1 MTTSTPPGDADGV
14 PRITGIRRNTR
25 GRAVLTTSDG
35 ETLIVHAEAL
45 ALARVRE
52 GDALDGAAR
61 ERLDLER
68 HRRKAHEAAL
78 RLLRHRPRSERE
90 MVRRL
95 RQRGLPADVVAEEVE
110 RLREA
115 GLLDDEAFAES
126 WVEERRERSPRG
138 KRLLRQ
144 ELQQRGVGAAIA
156 DEAVSAVDDRTAALA
171 VARGRAWRLEGLD
184 FQHFSQRLAGFLQRR
199 GFGYEVVEEAV
210 RTVWNENAPEGER
223 R

>member
-1 MTTSTPPGDADGV
+1 MTTATSPGDADGA
-14 PRITGIRRNTR
+14 PRVTGIRRGSR

-61 ERLDLER
+61 ERLDLEQ

-90 MVRRL
+90 LVQRL
-95 RQRGLPADVVAEEVE
+95 RQRGLPADVVTEEAE

-184 FQHFSQRLAGFLQRR
+184 FQRFSQRLAGFLQRR

>member
-1 MTTSTPPGDADGV
+1 MSTSPGDADGA
-14 PRITGIRRNTR
+14 PRITGIRRGSR

-61 ERLDLER
+61 ERLDLEQ

-78 RLLRHRPRSERE
+78 QLLRHRPRSERE

-144 ELQQRGVGAAIA
+144 ELVGRGVGAAIA

-184 FQHFSQRLAGFLQRR
+184 FQRFSQRLAGFLQRR

>member
-1 MTTSTPPGDADGV
+1 MTTSTSPDEADGD
-14 PRITGIRRNTR
+14 PRVTGIRRGSR

-61 ERLDLER
+61 ERLDLEQ

-171 VARGRAWRLEGLD
+171 VARGRVWRLEGLD
-184 FQHFSQRLAGFLQRR
+184 FQRFSQRLAGFLQRR